1 MMLEDL
7 TFQQCCALDYQR
19 NMVVTSGPG
28 AGKTRIL
35 SHRFCFLLLTDD
47 AVSLPQ
53 ILTLTFTEKAA
64 EEMKGRIYEMLGKLE
79 RDFRAGGKKQGRLS
93 RKARQAREQFHKNRI
108 STIHSFCASLLREHP
123 VESGID
129 PGFSIIQGARQ
140 RKIMEQA
147 IERGVSSVWEND
159 QEGLFPLLQSFG
171 SRTGLLRSI
180 RHLIGHPVNFKR
192 VIESS
197 ERLFH
202 TGGWQQQVFTE
213 YCRAIKEESLIPYLQ
228 GLRVLDKDNMP
239 LEQVLLP
246 LEEWY
251 GKSEKST
258 DHYGVPKIFHELRQ
272 KAKGR
277 HPKSPR
283 LSVRRG
289 LMETSYVTLVERFY
303 PDLFSSSSPDGI
315 FEKQLRTLIQAAQV
329 CLECYQRE
337 KQKINAL
344 DFADLE
350 ALCHAFLIGLFEGGD
365 IHGLERVQRRF
376 KYIMV
381 DEFQDTNRVQWE
393 IMSLLCSRRDQS
405 GKPVLHPGKLFV
417 VGDKRQAI
425 YKFRGGDVTVFEHV
439 TKKVKESNRGRQV
452 QMFWENP
459 EMAACLREIEPG
471 YDQWLERQKN
481 AFQVLSPSEKEKIL
495 MGDIYLPHNFRT
507 DMRPM
512 QFLNTAFD
520 QIFSNK
526 GAEKLEAYETAP
538 MPITMPEESESWGE
552 KDRGSVIFYLTQ
564 GSFKKT
570 DQVEREA
577 ALMVDIIEG
586 LLGRHGRE
594 RFEYGQYADIRERI
608 ENNELA
614 IGILFFAFTHLKTY
628 ENILR
633 EAGLPFKVHRGK
645 GFYRCQEV
653 MEMIQ
658 LLHYLADERQ
668 HISLLASLRSPI
680 FGLADPEIFD
690 LFYRSERNLDV
701 FLSSENSYVR
711 SVGRQIRS
719 WRLLSNR
726 LTVAELIRSIIVDRG
741 LTAIYSVH
749 PNGVQ
754 RLANM
759 EKLIEISRRFQAE
772 GNGALPEFVGYCLE
786 MAEEQEEEGEALV
799 VTEGES
805 PICLMTIHAAKG
817 LEFPMVIIPD
827 LNRMVPSRSPV
838 GKPIRLYTSERSQ
851 PGDWNYREGEIPVWP
866 VEGPELDYKKT
877 YSPLGYLLTRRNR
890 LEDVA
895 ENRRV
900 FYVGCSRTINHLVLI
915 GHMEKRLMEKGEN
928 DLSAKD
934 YRERATIMDLL
945 DDIYQFEVN
954 FNGEQSG
961 FFEGHDG
968 IPAVIWKEP
977 EPRVFKGV
985 AYGGEKLT
993 RKEFGDYDE
1002 KVKKVDLTEPIRP
1015 APYYQFSF
1023 RSIRTYRRCPIMFYY
1038 RDVLGLRDHGLGISS
1053 FVEDDMAVPEGTSE
1067 AEDERDDYVSKET
1080 LYIGNVVHGYLQR
1093 HRFGEPLDENL
1104 LNNVSERMAQSDLYG
1119 DRLERKALRIL
1130 REKVLRH
1137 VQRTISDERLLKI
1150 LGAENK
1156 YVEIPFLFTMSE
1168 GCEFRGTI
1176 DRLARDHMRNKWVIL
1191 DWKSS
1196 DLGEKDPHQIIEE
1209 NDYNLQ
1215 LACYK
1220 WAVEH
1225 ILHEEVGDLYIY
1237 FTDGGKLIKTHWEGH
1252 PKNIVDEMLQKV
1264 KAYDA
1269 HGDQWGQDLREMKRH
1284 RKDCITCDYRRL
1296 CHDKVQ

>member
-35 SHRFCFLLLTDD
+35 SHRFCFILLSDD
-47 AVSLPQ
+47 TVSLPQ

-64 EEMKGRIYEMLGKLE
+64 EEMKGRIYETLGKLE
-79 RDFRAGGKKQGRLS
+79 RDPRTWGIREDRLR
-93 RKARQAREQFHKNRI
+93 RKTREAREQFHKNRI

-147 IERGVSSVWEND
+147 IEKGVSSVWENHRD
-159 QEGLFPLLQSFG
+159 GLFPLLQSFG
-171 SRTGLLRSI
+171 SRTRLLRAI

-192 VIESS
+192 VVESS

-202 TGGWQQQVFTE
+202 TRGWQQQVFTE

-239 LEQVLLP
+239 LEEVLVP

-251 GKSEKST
+251 SKSEQTT
-258 DHYGVPKIFHELRQ
+258 DHYGVPKIFHWLRQ
-272 KAKGR
+272 RVKDR
-277 HPKSPR
+277 NPKSPR
-283 LSVRRG
+283 LSVKRG
-289 LMETSYVTLVERFY
+289 LMETSYISLVDRFY

-315 FEKQLRTLIQAAQV
+315 FEKQLGSLIQAAQV
-329 CLECYQRE
+329 CLECYERE

-344 DFADLE
+344 DFSDLE
-350 ALCHAFLIGLFEGGD
+350 ALCHTFLTGLFEGGD

-393 IMSLLCSRRDQS
+393 IIRLLCSSRDRS
-405 GKPVLHPGKLFV
+405 GKQILHPGKLFV

-425 YKFRGGDVTVFEHV
+425 YKFRGGDVTVFEHS
-439 TKKVKESNRGRQV
+439 TKKVKESNQGRPV
-452 QMFWENP
+452 QMFWEKP

-471 YDQWLERQKN
+471 CPQWLEWQKDV
-481 AFQVLSPSEKEKIL
+481 FQALSPLEKEKIL
-495 MGDIYLPHNFRT
+495 KGDIYLPHNFRT
-507 DMRPM
+507 DSRPM

-526 GAEKLEAYETAP
+526 GAERLKAYETAP
-538 MPITMPEESESWGE
+538 MPITMPEGRESLGG
-552 KDRGSVIFYLTQ
+552 KDSGSVTFYITQ
-564 GSFKKT
+564 GSFKKK

-577 ALMVDIIEG
+577 ALIVDIIEG
-586 LLGRHGRE
+586 LLGKHGRE
-594 RFEYGQYADIRERI
+594 RFEYGQYADIREKI
-608 ENNELA
+608 ENNQLA
-614 IGILFFAFTHLKTY
+614 IGILFFAFTHLKAY

-633 EAGLPFKVHRGK
+633 EADLPFKVHRGK

-680 FGLADPEIFD
+680 FALTDQEIFD
-690 LFYRSERNLDV
+690 LFYGRERTLEP
-701 FLSSENSYVR
+701 FLSSENSHVR
-711 SVGRQIRS
+711 SVGQQIRS

-726 LTVAELIRSIIVDRG
+726 LTVAELIRTIIADRD

-759 EKLIEISRRFQAE
+759 EKLIEISRRFQAD
-772 GNGALPEFVGYCLE
+772 GNGGLPEFVGYCLE
-786 MAEEQEEEGEALV
+786 MAEEEEEEGEALV

-827 LNRMVPSRSPV
+827 LNRMVPSRRPL
-838 GKPIRLYTSERSQ
+838 GKPIRLYASERSK
-851 PGDWNYREGEIPVWP
+851 PGDWNYREGEIPLWP
-866 VEGPELDYKKT
+866 VEIPELDYKKT

-890 LEDVA
+890 LEDMA

-900 FYVGCSRTINHLVLI
+900 FYVGCSRTINHLVLT
-915 GHMEKRLMEKGEN
+915 GHMEKRLMEKRKTS
-928 DLSAKD
+928 LSTED

-954 FNGEQSG
+954 FPRAQSVFLG
-961 FFEGHDG
+961 GHDG
-968 IPAVIWKEP
+968 GPTVIWKEP
-977 EPRVFKGV
+977 EPRVFKGLP
-985 AYGGEKLT
+985 YGGEKLT
-993 RKEFGDYDE
+993 RKEFGDYDDTI
-1002 KVKKVDLTEPIRP
+1002 KKVDLTEPIRSS
-1015 APYYQFSF
+1015 PYYQFSF
-1023 RSIRTYRRCPIMFYY
+1023 RSIRIYRKCPIMFYY
-1038 RDVLGLRDHGLGISS
+1038 RVVLGLRDHGLRVSS
-1053 FVEDDMAVPEGTSE
+1053 FAKYEMGVPEGASE
-1067 AEDERDDYVSKET
+1067 AEDERDDYASKEA
-1080 LYIGNVVHGYLQR
+1080 LYIGNVVHAYLQR
-1093 HRFGEPLDENL
+1093 HRFGGPLDENL
-1104 LNNVSERMAQSDLYG
+1104 LNNVSERMAQPDLYG
-1119 DRLERKALRIL
+1119 DPLDGEALGVL
-1130 REKVLRH
+1130 REKALRH
-1137 VQRTISDERLLKI
+1137 VQRTITDERLLKI
-1150 LGAENK
+1150 LGGENE
-1156 YVEIPFLFTMSE
+1156 YVEIPFLFTISE

-1176 DRLARDHMRNKWVIL
+1176 DRLAKDKMRKQWVIL

-1196 DLGEKDPHQIIEE
+1196 DLGEKDPSQIIEE

-1252 PKNIVDEMLQKV
+1252 PKHIIDEMLQKV
-1264 KAYDA
+1264 KAYEA
-1269 HGDQWGQDLREMKRH
+1269 LGDRWAQDLRAMKRD
-1284 RKDCITCDYRRL
+1284 RKDCIYCDYGRL
-1296 CHDKVQ
+1296 CQDEPQ